1 MVSGSQEGIVKAVRS
16 ELWKYGRK
24 IIESGLVVG
33 PGGNISARAGNV
45 MYISPSGYAFDDV
58 EPEDYVG
65 VDISSGDLVDV
76 NENKKPS
83 SEVLMH
89 LACYRARQDVGAVVH
104 IHPAYGIA
112 VASTIGRLEAMFPDF
127 AAYVGKVGMLGYVV
141 PSSAE
146 LAEAVERKIVDYNA
160 ILMSN
165 HGAVTVG
172 ANLKEAFYRA
182 VILEEGA
189 KIFVLSKILGEPR
202 VFSEEDVEEIRNL
215 GAEKYRT
222 QLLKQSRQA

>member
-1 MVSGSQEGIVKAVRS
+1 MVKVVRS

-33 PGGNISARAGNV
+33 PGGNISAKAGDV

-58 EPEDYVG
+58 EPGDYVG
-65 VDISSGDLVDV
+65 VDIASGEVVDS
-76 NENKKPS
+76 NEKTRPS

-89 LACYRARQDVGAVVH
+89 LACYRSRQDVSAVVH
-104 IHPAYGIA
+104 IHPPYGIA
-112 VASTIGRLEAMFPDF
+112 VASTTGRLEAMFPDF

-141 PSSAE
+141 PSSPQ
-146 LAEAVERKIVDYNA
+146 LADAVEGKIVDHNA

-182 VILEEGA
+182 VVLEEGA
-189 KIFVLSKILGEPR
+189 KIFVLSRILGEPR
-202 VFSEEDVEEIRNL
+202 VFTEADVEEIKNL

-222 QLLKQSRQA
+222 QLLRQPHQA